1 MILPDTDLSIGKPA
15 VERKPYFSPSQIKSA
30 SLCPRKWHGETVLGF
45 RQPDTPSTLLG
56 RATHEVMQQFLEGTL
71 DHDLAPS
78 CQPEAVLLPALKY
91 LPHPDTPHLLCE
103 QEVLI
108 PAEVFNSGK
117 PLFGFLDVLVLLY
130 FDEELQKEVLWV
142 IDLKTTS
149 NLAYMKSEE
158 ELRHDPQALIYSWSG
173 LQRCLEDL
181 NFMHG
186 NVRFTHVYARTRG
199 GYYGTESSVYFTPEE
214 LRSGLTKLAEFCRQM
229 VVWESMPFEEVPH
242 NLDGC
247 GKYRGC
253 HLRPECAKTGLP
265 VYGDSPAR
273 AAIAQLT
280 ITRDVKVQEK
290 VQMSNAFL
298 TALAKKRGSAAAAM
312 DAVLGGAPATPAAP
326 APAPTF
332 LNPPDGDT
340 SGASGL
346 VEVPSDTPPDE
357 DAPVQTPVAS
367 PDAGY
372 VEKDKVLPPKAERAL
387 GKRAVKPTAWSKL
400 QSTLNALLNKD
411 DDTAALVQKIENPLL
426 AQMLAG
432 KAKEQTGAAVDELQ
446 QVLDALQNGSYVV
459 HAQKTAPL
467 GNKESDKLTA
477 QLGDAKHAVVV
488 AKDALAQSTQTMRE
502 MDDEDDEEASARFRA
517 EVFLPAKRNVATAEK
532 QITELEARIAA
543 AVEREQA
550 EAEQQRRDEEA
561 AALKLAEERKAAVQE
576 KVVEQA
582 PVAAQVSVDL
592 PVAPAKTVASA
603 PVAWGNIG
611 PILIKGA
618 VPTRQWRGEYL
629 HIDEIIN
636 PYRRRAEQQG
646 MVAYYGAMKTDG
658 DARIC
663 ELLMADIITGNYKL
677 PALICAPAMC
687 TRLQDRVI
695 DAISLY
701 LGECFQPLR

>member
-45 RQPDTPSTLLG
+45 RQPDDPSTLLG
-56 RATHEVMQQFLEGTL
+56 RATHEVMQQYLEGTL
-71 DHDLAPS
+71 DHELAPS
-78 CQPEAVLLPALKY
+78 RQPEAVFLPAIKF
-91 LPHPDTPHLLCE
+91 LPHPNTPHLLCE

-108 PAEVFNSGK
+108 PAEVFDSGK

-130 FDEELQKEVLWV
+130 FDEERQEEVLWV

-158 ELRHDPQALIYSWSG
+158 ELRKDPQALIYSWSG

-181 NFMHG
+181 NFMHST
-186 NVRFTHVYARTRG
+186 VRFTHVYARTRG
-199 GYYGTESSVYFTPEE
+199 GYYGAESSAYFTPEE
-214 LRSGLTKLAEFCRQM
+214 LRTGLQQLATFCRQM
-229 VVWESMPFEEVPH
+229 LVWESMPFEEVPY
-242 NLDGC
+242 NMDGC

-312 DAVLGGAPATPAAP
+312 DSVLSGAAPEAAP
-326 APAPTF
+326 APF

-340 SGASGL
+340 TGASGL
-346 VEVPSDTPPDE
+346 VEAPTDTPPDE
-357 DAPVQTPVAS
+357 DAPVPAPVAS

-372 VEKDKVLPPKAERAL
+372 VEKEQVLPPKADRAA
-387 GKRAVKPTAWSKL
+387 GKRTPKATAWSKL
-400 QSTLNALLNKD
+400 QNTLNALLNKD
-411 DDTAALVQKIENPLL
+411 DDTAALVQKIENSLL

-432 KAKEQTGAAVDELQ
+432 KAREQSGAAVDELQ
-446 QVLDALQNGSYVV
+446 QMLDALQNGSYVV
-459 HAQKTAPL
+459 HTQKTAPV
-467 GNKESDKLTA
+467 GDKESDKLTA
-477 QLGDAKHAVVV
+477 QLGDAKYAAVV
-488 AKDALAQSTQTMRE
+488 AKDALAKSTQTMRE
-502 MDDEDDEEASARFRA
+502 LDDGDDEEASVKFRA
-517 EVFLPAKRNVATAEK
+517 EVFLPAKRNVKVAEE
-532 QITELEARIAA
+532 QVAQLEARVTAA
-543 AVEREQA
+543 LEREKA
-550 EAEQQRRDEEA
+550 EEEQQRRDEEA
-561 AALKLAEERKAAVQE
+561 AALKLAEEHKAAVQE
-576 KVVEQA
+576 KVVEATPVVA
-582 PVAAQVSVDL
+582 PVIAKEL
-592 PVAPAKTVASA
+592 PASSGFG
-603 PVAWGNIG
+603 WGDIG
-611 PILIKGA
+611 TILIKGA
-618 VPTRQWRGEYL
+618 VPTRKWRGEYL

-663 ELLMADIITGNYKL
+663 ELLMADVNSGNYKL

-687 TRLQDRVI
+687 TRLQERVI

>member
-1 MILPDTDLSIGKPA
+1 MILPGTDLAIGKPEA
-15 VERKPYFSPSQIKSA
+15 ERKPYFSPSQIKSA
-30 SLCPRKWHGETVLGF
+30 SLCPRKWHGETVLGW
-45 RQPDTPSTLLG
+45 RQPDDPSTLLG
-56 RATHEVMQQFLEGTL
+56 RATHEVMQQYLEQTL
-71 DHDLAPS
+71 DHDLSPAQ
-78 CQPEAVLLPALKY
+78 QPEAVLLPALKF
-91 LPHPDTPHLLCE
+91 LPHPNTPHLLCE

-130 FDEELQKEVLWV
+130 FDEERQEEVLWV

-158 ELRHDPQALIYSWSG
+158 ELRKDPQALIYSWSG

-181 NFMHG
+181 NFMH
-186 NVRFTHVYARTRG
+186 NTVRFTHVYARTRG
-199 GYYGTESSVYFTPEE
+199 GYYGAESSAYFTPEE
-214 LRSGLTKLAEFCRQM
+214 LRRGLQQLAEFCRQM
-229 VVWESMPFEEVPH
+229 LVWESMAFEDVPY
-242 NLDGC
+242 NMDGC

-280 ITRDVKVQEK
+280 ITRDVQVKEK

-312 DAVLGGAPATPAAP
+312 DSVLSGSAAPAAP
-326 APAPTF
+326 AAF
-332 LNPPDGDT
+332 LNPPDGDAT
-340 SGASGL
+340 GASGL
-346 VEVPSDTPPDE
+346 AEAPVDTPPDE
-357 DAPVQTPVAS
+357 DAPVPAPVAS

-372 VEKDKVLPPKAERAL
+372 VDKDKVLPPKADRAA
-387 GKRAVKPTAWSKL
+387 GKRASKPSQWSKL
-400 QSTLNALLNKD
+400 QATLNALLNKD

-426 AQMLAG
+426 AQMLSG
-432 KAKEQTGAAVDELQ
+432 KAKEQTGPAVDELQ

-459 HAQKTAPL
+459 HAQKTAPV
-467 GNKESDKLTA
+467 GDKESDKLTA

-488 AKDALAQSTQTMRE
+488 AKDALAKSTQTLRE
-502 MDDEDDEEASARFRA
+502 LDDDDDEEASAKYRA
-517 EVFLPAKRNVATAEK
+517 EVFLPAKRNVKTAEE
-532 QITELEARIAA
+532 QVTVLEGRITAA
-543 AVEREQA
+543 LEREQA
-550 EAEQQRRDEEA
+550 EEEQKRRDAEA
-561 AALKLAEERKAAVQE
+561 EALKLAEAHKATVQE
-576 KVVEQA
+576 AVVEQA
-582 PVAAQVSVDL
+582 PVAVQEKPAEQKSEARAAVS
-592 PVAPAKTVASA
+592 
-603 PVAWGNIG
+603 WGNIG

-618 VPTRQWRGEYL
+618 VPTRQWRGEYM

-636 PYRRRAEQQG
+636 PYRRRAEQQA

-687 TRLQDRVI
+687 TRLQERVI
-695 DAISLY
+695 EAISLY